1 MKAIKILSS
10 ILLTGTFLLFAVAS
24 GGEEKC
30 GCSIPNVTIPK
41 YADSWDDK
49 EENWEF
55 KDCAIASSD
64 EDAEKIHVYVYF
76 NSKLDKYRCELR
88 YSYPGTDCSSV
99 GKTFGMNSI
108 STADISESDYNL
120 SSWKKYTYWLGRQL

>member
-1 MKAIKILSS
+1 MKTIKILSS
-10 ILLTGTFLLFAVAS
+10 IIITGSFLFFAFAS

-30 GCSIPNVTIPK
+30 GCSIPSVTIPK

-55 KDCAIASSD
+55 KDCAIANSD
-64 EDAEKIHVYVYF
+64 KDAEKIHVYVYF

-88 YSYPGTDCSSV
+88 YSYPGTDCSSA

-120 SSWKKYTYWLGRQL
+120 GSWKKYTYWLGRQL

>member
-30 GCSIPNVTIPK
+30 GCSIPSVTIPK

-88 YSYPGTDCSSV
+88 YSYPGTDCSSG